1 MTQVWSAE
9 DVLVG
14 AGAGRDGDGDQD
26 WAGVYARVQMLAC
39 HSVLLL
45 FTSIALANEGK
56 FVLVYSCAPR

>member
-39 HSVLLL
+39 HSGLLL
-45 FTSIALANEGK
+45 STSIA
-56 FVLVYSCAPR
+56 C